1 MNDLV
6 ITPLGTVSPYTKDN
20 KNCPGFLIEY
30 KNNKYL
36 LDCGNGITRLL
47 NFPDDLINLKIFI
60 SHLHPDHF
68 GDLTSIFH
76 SLLVYKNLGYISNNI
91 DIYVPNSDTRKE
103 HVFSDSD
110 RYSKTIIKPS
120 IEYEYIKKFEETC
133 PITITGYNN
142 INYKNEDLTIKSLL
156 VPHQIFTYA
165 FRIHTDEGSIVY
177 SADTGTKNKLREF
190 AKDCDL
196 FICESTFLKGQARL
210 SDNHLYAHEAAMI
223 AKDANVNKLLL
234 THFWPEIDKNL
245 YLKEAKEIFENTS
258 VAEEG
263 KKLILRRG

>member
-1 MNDLV
+1 MNDLI
-6 ITPLGTVSPYTKDN
+6 ITPLGTVSPYTKGD

-36 LDCGNGITRLL
+36 LDCGNGVTRLL
-47 NFPDDLINLKIFI
+47 NFPDVLINLKIFI

-76 SLLVYKNLGYISNNI
+76 SLLVYKNLGYINDNI
-91 DIYVPNSDTRKE
+91 DIYIPNSNRLG
-103 HVFSDSD
+103 
-110 RYSKTIIKPS
+110 YSYCNYDMCLSTITHSS

-133 PITITGYNN
+133 PINIIGYNN
-142 INYKNEDLTIKSLL
+142 INYKNDDLTIKSLL
-156 VPHQIFTYA
+156 VPHQISTYA
-165 FRIHTDEGSIVY
+165 FRIDTNEGSIVY

-190 AKDCDL
+190 AKDCNL

-210 SDNHLYAHEAAMI
+210 SDNHLYAHEAGMI

-245 YLKEAKEIFENTS
+245 YLKEAQEIFENTS

-263 KKLILRRG
+263 KKLVLRRG

>member
-6 ITPLGTVSPYTKDN
+6 ITPLGTVSPYAKDD

-68 GDLTSIFH
+68 GDLTSIAH
-76 SLLVYKNLGYISNNI
+76 SLLVYKNLGYISDNV
-91 DIYVPNSDTRKE
+91 DIYIPKSNIGGYAYCNYDLFRNTN
-103 HVFSDSD
+103 
-110 RYSKTIIKPS
+110 IKPS

-133 PITITGYNN
+133 PINIIGYNN
-142 INYKNEDLTIKSLL
+142 INYKNDDLTIKSLL
-156 VPHQIFTYA
+156 VPHQISTYA
-165 FRIHTDEGSIVY
+165 FRINTDEGSIVY
-177 SADTGTKNKLREF
+177 SADTGTNNKLREF

-196 FICESTFLKGQARL
+196 FICESTFLKGQTRL
-210 SDNHLYAHEAAMI
+210 SDNHLYAYEAAMI
-223 AKDANVNKLLL
+223 ARDANVNKLLL
-234 THFWPEIDKNL
+234 THFWPELDKNL

-263 KKLILRRG
+263 KRLVLRRG